1 MHADNFL
8 YIRRIIMTKSEL
20 KGLIRSVL
28 KEELLR
34 EASEEATYQYSFYFA
49 GTKLDEEKFKQK
61 LIITLKAMK
70 SISMTS
76 AIPEAVEVIV
86 NGLKEGAELKG
97 ISVFELGGKSVIVKA
112 RKDSGSNTSEVDTSE
127 TEVTDETN

>member
-1 MHADNFL
+1 
-8 YIRRIIMTKSEL
+8 MTKSEL
-20 KGLIRSVL
+20 RSLIRTVL

-34 EASEEATYQYSFYFA
+34 EASEATYQYSFYFA

-61 LIITLKAMK
+61 LIVTIKAMK

-97 ISVFELGGKSVIVKA
+97 ISVFELGDKSVIVKA
-112 RKDSGSNTSEVDTSE
+112 RKDSGSKAPAE
-127 TEVTDETN
+127 DEAPVAEEAAE

>member
-1 MHADNFL
+1 
-8 YIRRIIMTKSEL
+8 MTKSEL
-20 KGLIRSVL
+20 RSLIRTVL

-34 EASEEATYQYSFYFA
+34 EASEATYQYSFYFA

-70 SISMTS
+70 SISTTS

-86 NGLKEGAELKG
+86 TGLKEGAELKG
-97 ISVFELGGKSVIVKA
+97 IAVFELGDKSVIVKA
-112 RKDSGSNTSEVDTSE
+112 RKESGSKASESE
-127 TEVTDETN
+127 PEAPEASEETN